1 MRFGARDDIVSLTPL
16 NPFDRFDDG
25 RPRVPDALL
34 EEMKAVTL
42 EEAWAVLTKEHSY
55 DYQFEGNWVNLHP
68 DQVMVGRALTATF
81 VPLRPDL
88 SDVVKAQGKCE
99 GRVIHPINQSM
110 WVTNSVVEGDVIVVD
125 LFGKVMEG
133 TFVGDNMAAGV
144 AGQGGVGL
152 VIDGGI
158 RDVGGVS
165 SVPNLNVFCR
175 GCDPTALKDVTLI
188 SLNGPIRIGQVAV
201 LPGDVVLG
209 TTEGVIFIP
218 PHLVEEVIAASKE
231 VRLKDEFR
239 VQLLLEGK
247 YTSLQIYPK
256 WGDDV
261 ESEFQEWRKKRQG

>member
-1 MRFGARDDIVSLTPL
+1 MRFGAHDDIVSLTPL

-68 DQVMVGRALTATF
+68 DQVMVGRALTASF

-99 GRVIHPINQSM
+99 GRIIHPINQSM

-218 PHLVEEVIAASKE
+218 PHLVEEVITTSKE

-261 ESEFQEWRKKRQG
+261 EPEFQEWRKKRQG